1 MPSSSNFH
9 RSVPALHDIADT
21 NQLAKGNESVRT
33 SYKDFLRNY
42 LEDIRETKDGH
53 GFKQVHVYT
62 KYRSLRSLHGDVVKL
77 LVLLTRGLEFDPG
90 LLQSFLS
97 MYDLSCWWD
106 VKP

>member
-53 GFKQVHVYT
+53 GFKQV
-62 KYRSLRSLHGDVVKL
+62 L
-77 LVLLTRGLEFDPG
+77 LYS
-90 LLQSFLS
+90 QK
-97 MYDLSCWWD
+97 M
-106 VKP
+106 